1 MLNTDV
7 EFGKYRSDIM
17 PRKEGIG
24 ADESFPMCKY
34 GGNPRSIDLTQD
46 QAMHRGL
53 GVPNDMVTR
62 IYIYKSS
69 QACQSGVVY
78 F

>member
-7 EFGKYRSDIM
+7 ECGKYRIDIM
-17 PRKEGIG
+17 LRKECIG
-24 ADESFPMCKY
+24 AEESFSRYKY
-34 GGNPRSIDLTQD
+34 GGNPRSIDLTHD
-46 QAMHRGL
+46 QAMHHGL
-53 GVPNDMVTR
+53 GIPNDMVTR